1 MAPTDYDSD
10 DEGQELRTDEYGDRF
25 EDYGFIKRAEEHKL
39 MGNADFQKERFEK
52 ALKEYE
58 CAHDQL
64 LTVAHDK
71 SIVIGKRKWND
82 VVVMRA
88 MIHLNKSAC
97 HYKLKNWSPAADAA
111 QECLMGNVREEM
123 MYTDPTIRAKVKAA
137 EKSHGKSE
145 VAFLEEKLPKGTR
158 SKAWFR
164 LSRCYAN
171 LGHLDRAKEA
181 LAKAME
187 HCEDKQTLAE
197 MNQHAL
203 RVDTLEKQQKQKQKQ
218 QFKGFFEKLQDRGG
232 YVDAKTATKAKWDT
246 LDYNTK
252 LRLIE
257 ELDDSDG
264 DDEVLMPVAE
274 LLLRV
279 RRREPRRPSYLPRS
293 RRRRAMRPHMPWR
306 MPRIW
311 PSRRTP
317 CMPPKTSRPIV
328 RATPSGE
335 RSSGASVRSSRRWT
349 SSRRTSSKRRGSAW
363 LDGSRVPIRRS
374 TTATLISSSAPAIF
388 PLYAC

>member
-274 LLLRV
+274 LLAAGAPQGTAEAIVSAAKQAEEGDEAAHALEDAENLAIKANTLYAAEDIAAYRQSDSQ
-279 RRREPRRPSYLPRS
+279 RREKQWRQRTKQQEMDELEEDELKKARERLARR
-293 RRRRAMRPHMPWR
+293 
-306 MPRIW
+306 
-311 PSRRTP
+311 
-317 CMPPKTSRPIV
+317 KQ
-328 RATPSGE
+328 
-335 RSSGASVRSSRRWT
+335 GANKKIHDSD
-349 SSRRTSSKRRGSAW
+349 A
-363 LDGSRVPIRRS
+363 D
-374 TTATLISSSAPAIF
+374 
-388 PLYAC
+388 